1 MGEVSKK
8 DKTQKVKWVDGLKAE
23 FRKIIWPDR
32 KDLTKQTTAVVA
44 VSLALGVIISVVDTL
59 IQYGIDFLIK

>member
-32 KDLTKQTTAVVA
+32 KDLTKQTTAVVV
-44 VSLALGVIISVVDTL
+44 VSLALGVIISIVDS
-59 IQYGIDFLIK
+59 IVQYGIDFLIK

>member
-8 DKTQKVKWVDGLKAE
+8 DKTQKVKWIDGLKAE

-32 KDLTKQTTAVVA
+32 KDLTKQTAAVVA
-44 VSLALGVIISVVDTL
+44 VSLALGVIISIVDSVV
-59 IQYGIDFLIK
+59 QYGIDFLIK

>member
-8 DKTQKVKWVDGLKAE
+8 DKTQKVKWIDGLKAE

-32 KDLTKQTTAVVA
+32 KDLTKQTTAVVV
-44 VSLALGVIISVVDTL
+44 VSLALGVIISIVDS
-59 IQYGIDFLIK
+59 IVQYGIDFLIK